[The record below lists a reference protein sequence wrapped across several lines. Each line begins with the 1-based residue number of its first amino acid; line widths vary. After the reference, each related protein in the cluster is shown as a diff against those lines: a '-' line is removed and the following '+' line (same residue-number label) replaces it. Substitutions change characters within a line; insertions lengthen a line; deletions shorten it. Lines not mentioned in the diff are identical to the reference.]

1 MGKSRLASEL
11 PALVLRKLQANP
23 TYADL
28 ARDFVPVQIRITF
41 ANGTRL
47 DTTELDQA
55 GGASLVAVRALYSLV
70 QRSCSI
76 DYDKFLGLCLKGLP
90 QLMLSNVIAAVAAKC
105 HEQPTTRLRPIFL
118 SIIIDEAHELTV
130 NGPHMSD
137 FPQ

>member
-1 MGKSRLASEL
+1 
-11 PALVLRKLQANP
+11 VLRKLQANP

-47 DTTELDQA
+47 HTTELGAA
-55 GGASLVAVRALYSLV
+55 GGAYLVAVRALYSLV
-70 QRSCSI
+70 QKSCSI
-76 DYDKFLGLCLKGLP
+76 DYDTFFDRCLEGLP
-90 QLMLSNVIAAVAAKC
+90 RLRLADVIAAVAAKC